1 MKFPQDVPVLSDGVV
16 TLRAHG
22 EEDLDRVF
30 EMTRDPEALRWT
42 SIPFDNTRE
51 DSRHFITRIMKVGWE
66 EKNHRGWAIEA
77 IDDSG
82 VAKFAG
88 NIDIRETP
96 IADVG
101 FVLHP
106 WARGRGIMK
115 RALDLA
121 SNWVFTEGGV
131 EIIHWRAHVGNVT
144 SLRAAWAAGFTLQGT
159 STGFLYERDR
169 VLDVWTAYLRFGDKP
184 GPKTAWH
191 DSPVIEAGDLRL
203 RPYRM
208 DDVPRIVEACNDE
221 RSKQWLAGLPRPYTE
236 KNAREYLHNSSWD
249 AATGNR
255 ETWAVADRE
264 SDLMVANIAVFGSAG
279 PDPLSAEIGY
289 WAHPDSRGR
298 GLMTEATRLVIKHA
312 FTSRKMRRLSLMA
325 ATGNTASNH
334 VAIDN
339 GFTLIGTESNAEP
352 LGDGTFADLNVYELL
367 P

>member
-298 GLMTEATRLVIKHA
+298 GLMTEATRLVIEHA

-339 GFTLIGTESNAEP
+339 CFTLIGTESNAEP

>member
-22 EEDLDRVF
+22 DEDLDRVF
-30 EMTRDPEALRWT
+30 EMMRDPEALRWT
-42 SIPFDNTRE
+42 SIPFDSTRE
-51 DSRHFITRIMKVGWE
+51 DSRHFITQIMKVGWE

-82 VAKFAG
+82 AAKFAG

-159 STGFLYERDR
+159 SPGFLYERDR

-279 PDPLSAEIGY
+279 PDPLSGEIGY

-298 GLMTEATRLVIKHA
+298 GLMTEATRLVIEHA
-312 FTSRKMRRLSLMA
+312 FTTRKMRRLSLMA

-339 GFTLIGTESNAEP
+339 GFTLIGTESNAEL